1 MRLAYALFVVFLL
14 SNIPSPLYPLWQ
26 TQMSFTAS
34 TTTVLFAVYQIGV
47 LCGLLALAR
56 FAERRGSRWSL
67 AATLGIAAA
76 AAVLFAVATEPWHL
90 GLARFLSGIASGI
103 VVSYGAATL
112 TAHYAARGKVN
123 GHWVA
128 ALSIT
133 AGLALGPVMGGAFID
148 LVANPGVS
156 VFVVEGILLL
166 GAGVGVALI
175 RPAAPAPPL
184 FRPAAP
190 AKSVRGRSLISSG
203 GPRPPQLSLALAVF
217 TTCGIVCSIHMS
229 VGSVYL
235 ASELGIHTGLAAG
248 GMVSTVFAAGFLI
261 QFALTRSS
269 LRAKS
274 YWGMAL
280 GVAGAAVLGYGIL
293 AASVPAV
300 FASAVLSGA
309 SQGASQLA
317 AMSIAREYLWEHDLT
332 TGFVRLNVFGY
343 SAGAATV
350 LVTGALVPAM
360 GLSGAITLICALAL
374 VITTGTLIFFTVR
387 RGLLKPVQPAVPEAS
402 GIAVR

>member
-26 TQMSFTAS
+26 MQMSFTAA

-56 FAERRGSRWSL
+56 FAERRGSRWSM

-76 AAVLFAVATEPWHL
+76 AAALFAVATEPWHL
-90 GLARFLSGIASGI
+90 GLARFLSGIASGV

-123 GHWVA
+123 GHRVA

-148 LVANPGVS
+148 LVIKPAVS

-166 GAGVGVALI
+166 GAGVAVALI
-175 RPAAPAPPL
+175 RPAVPAPPL

-190 AKSVRGRSLISSG
+190 ANPVRGRISSG
-203 GPRPPQLSLALAVF
+203 ARPPQLSLALAVF

-235 ASELGIHTGLAAG
+235 ASELGIHAGLAAG
-248 GMVSTVFAAGFLI
+248 GMVSMVFAAGFLI
-261 QFALTRSS
+261 QLALTWSS
-269 LRAKS
+269 LQAKS
-274 YWGMAL
+274 YWAMAL
-280 GVAGAAVLGYGIL
+280 GISGAAVLGYGIL

-317 AMSIAREYLWEHDLT
+317 AMSIAREYLRDHDLT

-350 LVTGALVPAM
+350 LLAGALVPAM
-360 GLSGAITLICALAL
+360 GLSGAITLICAVALA
-374 VITTGTLIFFTVR
+374 ITTGTLIFFTVR
-387 RGLLKPVQPAVPEAS
+387 RGLLKLVLAAAPEVS
-402 GIAVR
+402 GIAAR

>member
-1 MRLAYALFVVFLL
+1 MMRLAYALFVVFLL

-26 TQMSFTAS
+26 MQMSFTAS

-56 FAERRGSRWSL
+56 FAERRGSRWSM
-67 AATLGIAAA
+67 ATTLGIAAA

-148 LVANPGVS
+148 LVTKPAVS

-166 GAGVGVALI
+166 GAGLAVALI
-175 RPAAPAPPL
+175 RPVAPALPL
-184 FRPAAP
+184 FRPADP
-190 AKSVRGRSLISSG
+190 AKPVRGRIGSG
-203 GPRPPQLSLALAVF
+203 ARRPPQLSLALAVF

-235 ASELGIHTGLAAG
+235 SSELGIHTGLAAG
-248 GMVSTVFAAGFLI
+248 GMVSMVFAAGFLI

-269 LRAKS
+269 LQAKS

-280 GVAGAAVLGYGIL
+280 GIAGAAVLGYGIV

-317 AMSIAREYLWEHDLT
+317 SMSIAREYLRDHDLT

-350 LVTGALVPAM
+350 LLAGALVPAM

-374 VITTGTLIFFTVR
+374 AITSGTLISFTVR
-387 RGLLKPVQPAVPEAS
+387 RGLLKPVQTAVPEAS

>member
-26 TQMSFTAS
+26 QQMSFTAS

-67 AATLGIAAA
+67 ATTLGIAAA
-76 AAVLFAVATEPWHL
+76 AAVLFAVATEPWQL

-112 TAHYAARGKVN
+112 TAHYAALGKVN

-128 ALSIT
+128 ALAIT

-148 LVANPGVS
+148 LVIEPDVS
-156 VFVVEGILLL
+156 VFVVVGILLL
-166 GAGVGVALI
+166 GACVAVALM

-184 FRPAAP
+184 FRPAAA
-190 AKSVRGRSLISSG
+190 AKSVRVRSRIRPAA
-203 GPRPPQLSLALAVF
+203 PRPPQLSLALAVF
-217 TTCGIVCSIHMS
+217 TTSGIVCSIHMS

-235 ASELGIHTGLAAG
+235 ALELGIHTGLAAG
-248 GMVSTVFAAGFLI
+248 GMVSMVFTAGFLI

-269 LRAKS
+269 LQVKS
-274 YWGMAL
+274 YWGMTL
-280 GVAGAAVLGYGIL
+280 GVGGAAVLGYGIL

-300 FASAVLSGA
+300 FASAILSGA

-317 AMSIAREYLWEHDLT
+317 AMSIAREYLRDHDLT
-332 TGFVRLNVFGY
+332 TGFVRLNVFSY

-350 LVTGALVPAM
+350 LLTGALVPAM

-374 VITTGTLIFFTVR
+374 AITTGTLIFFTIR
-387 RGLLKPVQPAVPEAS
+387 KGLLTPGQTAVPESS

>member
-26 TQMSFTAS
+26 MQMSFTAS

-56 FAERRGSRWSL
+56 FAERRGSRWSM
-67 AATLGIAAA
+67 ATTVGIAAA

-112 TAHYAARGKVN
+112 TADYAARGKVN

-148 LVANPGVS
+148 LVNKPAVS

-166 GAGVGVALI
+166 GAGVAVALI
-175 RPAAPAPPL
+175 PPAAPAPPL

-190 AKSVRGRSLISSG
+190 AKPVGSRISSG
-203 GPRPPQLSLALAVF
+203 APWPPQLSLALAVF
-217 TTCGIVCSIHMS
+217 TTGGIVCSVHMS

-248 GMVSTVFAAGFLI
+248 GMVSMVFAAGFLI

-269 LRAKS
+269 LQAKS

-280 GVAGAAVLGYGIL
+280 GVAGAAVLGCGIL

-317 AMSIAREYLWEHDLT
+317 AMSIAREYLRDHDLT
-332 TGFVRLNVFGY
+332 TGFVRLNVFSY

-350 LVTGALVPAM
+350 LLTGALVPTM
-360 GLSGAITLICALAL
+360 GLSGAITVICALAL
-374 VITTGTLIFFTVR
+374 AVTTGTLIFFTVR
-387 RGLLKPVQPAVPEAS
+387 RRLLKPVQTAVPEAS
-402 GIAVR
+402 GIAVP

>member
-26 TQMSFTAS
+26 MQMSFTAS

-56 FAERRGSRWSL
+56 FAERRGSRWSMVT
-67 AATLGIAAA
+67 TLGIAAA

-112 TAHYAARGKVN
+112 TAHYAARGKAN

-133 AGLALGPVMGGAFID
+133 AGLALGPVMGGAFLD
-148 LVANPGVS
+148 LVIRPAVS
-156 VFVVEGILLL
+156 VFVVDGILLL
-166 GAGVGVALI
+166 GAGVAVALI
-175 RPAAPAPPL
+175 RPAPPL
-184 FRPAAP
+184 FRPAARAKP
-190 AKSVRGRSLISSG
+190 ARGRIGSG
-203 GPRPPQLSLALAVF
+203 APRPPQLSLALAVF

-248 GMVSTVFAAGFLI
+248 GMVSMVFAAGFLI

-269 LRAKS
+269 LQAKS

-309 SQGASQLA
+309 SQGGSQLA
-317 AMSIAREYLWEHDLT
+317 AMSIAREYLRQNDLI

-350 LVTGALVPAM
+350 LLTGALVPTM

-374 VITTGTLIFFTVR
+374 GITTGTLIFFTAR
-387 RGLLKPVQPAVPEAS
+387 RGLLKPVQTAVPEAS